1 MSKTI
6 VDEFLEIGT
15 FKFAIRIRSDVV
27 ELGGNDVVTLEL
39 LLSKLPRP
47 ISSELELGEPEPA
60 PPAVLMILVSWST
73 G

>member
-39 LLSKLPRP
+39 LLSKLSPL
-47 ISSELELGEPEPA
+47 IYQLELGEKEPA
-60 PPAVLMILVSWST
+60 PPAVLMILASAST
-73 G
+73 RY